1 MGERTKV
8 NRLGLEDI
16 KGWYYDDFARLFEE
30 QISAPKN
37 WLREQ
42 DSDIGQDIKLVFV
55 RPEYCEKAYFSET
68 EQKLFMNLYD
78 KMGRELIVEVEYS
91 QKESGGIRYLERITN
106 EKLPCFLGKLYMR
119 DGRMRMYP
127 ITVFEKEELDE
138 DGI

>member
-1 MGERTKV
+1 
-8 NRLGLEDI
+8 
-16 KGWYYDDFARLFEE
+16 
-30 QISAPKN
+30 
-37 WLREQ
+37 
-42 DSDIGQDIKLVFV
+42 
-55 RPEYCEKAYFSET
+55 
-68 EQKLFMNLYD
+68 MNLYD